1 MNRKRIGIVLAAA
14 LLCITWA
21 AFATTASK
29 TTKDLNRVVKTTV
42 ADGTE
47 RNALLWVKPIPSQFA
62 TRQWDEIATFAS
74 GPKPIVD
81 YYPDDVKELIAQAL
95 PEGAQPAAL
104 TLTEFIN
111 LGIGQYQPSFDAVTG
126 TLTFA
131 TLFTAD
137 QTVVAVIGFPDENGI
152 TAWQVLETK
161 VVDGL
166 LQIMLPADLML
177 KVGHDAV
184 LSILTA

>member
-1 MNRKRIGIVLAAA
+1 MNRKQIGILLATAV
-14 LLCITWA
+14 LCITWA

-47 RNALLWVKPIPSQFA
+47 RSALLWVKPIPSQFA
-62 TRQWDEIATFAS
+62 TRQWDEIAAFAGGS
-74 GPKPIVD
+74 KPIVD
-81 YYPDDVKELIAQAL
+81 YYPDDVKALIAQDL
-95 PEGAQPAAL
+95 PEGTQPAAL

-131 TLFTAD
+131 TVFTPD
-137 QTVVAVIGFPDENGI
+137 QTIVAVIGFPDENGV
-152 TAWQVLETK
+152 TVWQVLETK

-166 LQIMLPADLML
+166 LQIILPAELML

-184 LSILTA
+184 LSILAA